1 MANLHVFVHAVLM
14 FVGQSTACVEW
25 MIADPPI
32 IFGKTAQLSCAT
44 VTPNISYITHNVTS
58 WLGGEDSSTLTHND
72 VNADTSKYAEIRKWQ
87 RGKFESILQIFKFDE
102 KDVNVDYSCS
112 IGGHENR
119 KKLSL
124 ESDKFEYHP
133 DKDTTTVL
141 AHLRNG
147 YLDVIVKILKVYP
160 IPKCTIMY
168 NDNIISQR
176 LTTKTRVN
184 GIFYMVVEEVEH
196 QVDVCSGQLIVTCV
210 VGKTEIPIHQE
221 SFNRCTKTKEESP
234 EQSCN
239 WIISINAAL
248 LLFVIVIGTLCFAK
262 YGKLKTVPCVRHVAE
277 IDNQLIQRIKWCAT
291 IDTGQGESHEMMSPL
306 KSGND

>member
-1 MANLHVFVHAVLM
+1 MEIAVLM
-14 FVGQSTACVEW
+14 FVGQSTARVEW

-32 IFGKTAQLSCAT
+32 IFGKTAHLSCTT
-44 VTPNISYITHNVTS
+44 VTPNISYFTHNATS
-58 WLGGEDSSTLTHND
+58 WLGGEDSSTLTQNGAT
-72 VNADTSKYAEIRKWQ
+72 ADTRKYAEIRKWQ
-87 RGKFESILQIFKFDE
+87 RGKFESILQIYKFDE

-112 IGGHENR
+112 IGDHENGKR
-119 KKLSL
+119 LSL

-176 LTTKTRVN
+176 LTTKTSVN

-196 QVDVCSGQLIVTCV
+196 QVDACSGQLIVTCV

-221 SFNRCTKTKEESP
+221 SFNRCTKSKEESP
-234 EQSCN
+234 EHSCN
-239 WIISINAAL
+239 WIISINAGL
-248 LLFVIVIGTLCFAK
+248 LLFVIIVIGTVCFAK
-262 YGKLKTVPCVRHVAE
+262 YGKLKTVLCVRHVAE
-277 IDNQLIQRIKWCAT
+277 IDNQLIQHVKWCDT
-291 IDTGQGESHEMMSPL
+291 NDTGQGKSHEMMSPL
-306 KSGND
+306 KSYND